1 MSGTLEFV
9 LQSARAVM
17 ASLAMSYEV
26 ETGVSVNEHELK
38 CMAENIY
45 FEGRA
50 EPMMGKI
57 AIGHVVMNRIDDKR
71 FPNTICDVVHQ
82 GPVRESWKTKKD
94 PTLAKKDRIYYPIK
108 HRCQF
113 SWWCDGQKDIIWA
126 TYMNGDYAKDPTHG
140 AVFYYNP
147 HIANP
152 NWGKIYNETAMIGN
166 HRFMKDN

>member
-1 MSGTLEFV
+1 
-9 LQSARAVM
+9 M

-57 AIGHVVMNRIDDKR
+57 AIGHVVMNRIEDKR

-82 GPVRESWKTKKD
+82 GPVRESWKTRQHKD
-94 PTLAKKDRIYYPIK
+94 LPKEKRIYYPIK

-113 SWWCDGQKDIIWA
+113 SWWCDGQKDII
-126 TYMNGDYAKDPTHG
+126 
-140 AVFYYNP
+140 
-147 HIANP
+147 
-152 NWGKIYNETAMIGN
+152 
-166 HRFMKDN
+166 